1 LLLPKK
7 LSLLSILITFPF
19 LLVISCKKAEKN
31 SLPEKASI
39 VQDLPWEGDPST
51 IPPSLSKPNPV
62 ASPNAVRGGMF
73 RVYSHQYPKS
83 LNYYLEQFSTTA
95 EIFRMMFEP
104 LASYHPITLDTIPR
118 LARDWK
124 ISADKKKFTFYLD
137 PNAKWSDGKPVSAE
151 DVLFTY
157 RTIMDKKNN
166 TAVFRIGMSRF
177 EEPVVLDAKTI
188 EFTAKTIHWN
198 NFDEIASGLF
208 ILPKHEMEG
217 KEFNKINDG
226 FTVTSGSY
234 ALAEA
239 KPGRYVKMVR
249 RGDYWQRA
257 YPFNKGRYNFDE
269 VYFKVYTEEAIG
281 LQAMMKGDMDIYPV
295 YKAATWV
302 KEATGEKFDKNWI
315 VKQRIYNQKPIGFQG
330 WAMNTRR
337 DLFKDV
343 RVRKAI
349 AHLVDRKTM
358 IEKLAYNEYESTNSY
373 YPDYYLGGE
382 SKKNPNEIIEYD
394 PEKARTLLK
403 EAGWNA
409 NSKGILEKD
418 GKELSI
424 TILDRDKSTEKYF
437 TIFMEA
443 AKNVGIKA
451 SIEST
456 DLAGWSAR
464 IDKFDF
470 DLTWT
475 AWGGGV
481 FKDPEPM
488 WLSKYADEEG
498 QHNIPGIKNEAVDKL
513 IEEQRDLFDV
523 NKRNEIVKK
532 IDQIIYKEYPYVL
545 LWHLAN
551 TRLLYWNRFG
561 MPEMPLGKY
570 NGESFAVD
578 YWWIDPKL
586 NNELEAAQTGNT
598 SLPLKEPNIYWK

>member
-1 LLLPKK
+1 LVSTKK
-7 LSLLSILITFPF
+7 LPLLSILISIAF
-19 LLVISCKKAEKN
+19 LLVISCKKGEKSTN
-31 SLPEKASI
+31 VEKATI
-39 VQDLPWEGDPST
+39 VEDIAWEGDPNS
-51 IPPSLSKPNPV
+51 IPPLMRGVNPV
-62 ASPNAVRGGMF
+62 ASPQAKKGGMF

-104 LASYHPITLDTIPR
+104 LTGYHPLTLETIPR
-118 LARDWK
+118 LAKDWK
-124 ISADKKKFTFYLD
+124 ISPDKKKFTFYLD
-137 PNAKWSDGKPVSAE
+137 ENAKWSDGNPVIAE

-157 RTIMDKKNN
+157 KTIMDKKNN

-177 EEPVVLDAKTI
+177 QEPVVIDSKTI
-188 EFTAKTIHWN
+188 EFTANSIHWN
-198 NFDEIASGLF
+198 NFDEIASGIF
-208 ILPKHEMEG
+208 ILPKHIMEG
-217 KEFNKINDG
+217 KDFNKINDE
-226 FTVTSGSY
+226 FPVTSGPY
-234 ALAEA
+234 RLAEA

-281 LQAMMKGDMDIYPV
+281 LQAMIKGDMDIYPV

-315 VKQRIYNQKPIGFQG
+315 VRQRIYNQKPIGFQG

-337 DLFKDV
+337 DVFKDV

-358 IEKLAYNEYESTNSY
+358 IEKLAYNEYEATNSY
-373 YPDYYLGGE
+373 YPDYYLGE
-382 SKKNPNEIIEYD
+382 EKKNNPNEIIEFD
-394 PEKARTLLK
+394 PDKARELLK
-403 EAGWNA
+403 EAGWIANA
-409 NSKGILEKD
+409 KGILEKD

-443 AKNVGIKA
+443 AKNIGIKA

-488 WLSKYADEEG
+488 WFSKYADEEG
-498 QHNIPGIKNEAVDKL
+498 QHNIPGIKNKEVDRL
-513 IEEQRDLFDV
+513 IEQQKDIFDV
-523 NKRNEIVKK
+523 AKRNEIVKK
-532 IDQIIYKEYPYVL
+532 VDQIIYKEYPYVL

-561 MPEMPLGKY
+561 MPEKPLGKY

-578 YWWIDPKL
+578 YWWLDSNKNADLDKAISENK
-586 NNELEAAQTGNT
+586 ELEK
-598 SLPLKEPNIYWK
+598 KEPNIYWK

>member
-1 LLLPKK
+1 MASKK
-7 LSLLSILITFPF
+7 KSPLLSILITIAF
-19 LLVISCKKAEKN
+19 LLVISCKKGEK
-31 SLPEKASI
+31 STTVEKATI
-39 VQDLPWEGDPST
+39 VEDIVWEGDPNS
-51 IPPSLSKPNPV
+51 IPPLMRTINPI
-62 ASPNAVRGGMF
+62 ASPLAKKGGMF

-104 LASYHPITLDTIPR
+104 LTGYHPLTLETIPR
-118 LARDWK
+118 LAKDWK
-124 ISADKKKFTFYLD
+124 ISPDKKKFTFYLD
-137 PNAKWSDGKPVSAE
+137 ENAKWSDGLPVSAE

-157 RTIMDKKNN
+157 KTIMDKKNN

-177 EEPVVLDAKTI
+177 QEPVVVDSKTI
-188 EFTAKTIHWN
+188 EFTANSIHWN
-198 NFDEIASGLF
+198 NFDEIASGIF
-208 ILPKHEMEG
+208 ILPKHIMDG
-217 KEFNKINDG
+217 KDFNKLNDE
-226 FTVTSGSY
+226 FTVTSGPY
-234 ALAEA
+234 RLAEA

-281 LQAMMKGDMDIYPV
+281 LQAMIKGDMDIYPV

-315 VKQRIYNQKPIGFQG
+315 VRQRIYNQKPIGFQG
-330 WAMNTRR
+330 WAMNIRR
-337 DLFKDV
+337 DVFKDV

-358 IEKLAYNEYESTNSY
+358 IEKLAYNEYEATNSY
-373 YPDYYLGGE
+373 YPDYYLGE
-382 SKKNPNEIIEYD
+382 EKKNNPNEIIEFD
-394 PEKARTLLK
+394 PDKARELLK
-403 EAGWNA
+403 EAGWIA

-437 TIFMEA
+437 TIFMES
-443 AKNVGIKA
+443 AKNIGIKA

-488 WLSKYADEEG
+488 WFSKYADEEG
-498 QHNIPGIKNEAVDKL
+498 QHNISGIKNKEVDKL
-513 IEEQRDLFDV
+513 IEQQKDIFDV
-523 NKRNEIVKK
+523 AKRNDIVKK
-532 IDQIIYKEYPYVL
+532 VDQIIYKEYPYVL

-561 MPEMPLGKY
+561 MPEKPLGKY

-578 YWWIDPKL
+578 YWWLDTNK
-586 NNELEAAQTGNT
+586 NAELEKAISENKD
-598 SLPLKEPNIYWK
+598 LEKKEPNNYWK

>member
-1 LLLPKK
+1 MLLKKKPYTFSILLTISLLLV
-7 LSLLSILITFPF
+7 F
-19 LLVISCKKAEKN
+19 SCGKGEK
-31 SLPEKASI
+31 SAVQEKTAA
-39 VQDLPWEGDPST
+39 VEDLPWDGDPAS
-51 IPPSLSKPNPV
+51 IPNLMKQVNPV
-62 ASPNAVRGGMF
+62 SSPNAKKGGAF

-104 LASYHPITLDTIPR
+104 LTSYHPLTLETIPR

-137 PNAKWSDGKPVSAE
+137 PNAKWSDGKPVTAD

-157 RTIMDKKNN
+157 KTIMDKKNN

-177 EEPVVLDAKTI
+177 EEPVIVDEKTI
-188 EFTAKTIHWN
+188 EFTAKTLHWN
-198 NFDEIASGLF
+198 NFDEVASGIF
-208 ILPKHEMEG
+208 VLPKHYMEG
-217 KEFNKINDG
+217 KDFNKINDE
-226 FTVTSGSY
+226 FPVTSGPY
-234 ALAEA
+234 KLAEA
-239 KPGRYVKMVR
+239 KSGRHVKMVR

-269 VYFKVYTEEAIG
+269 IYFKVYTEEAIG
-281 LQAMMKGDMDIYPV
+281 LQAMMKGEMDIYPV

-302 KEATGEKFDKNWI
+302 KEASGEKFDNNWI
-315 VKQRIYNQKPIGFQG
+315 IKQRIYNQKPIGFQG

-337 DLFKDV
+337 DVFKDV

-358 IEKLAYNEYESTNSY
+358 IEKLAYNEYEATNSY
-373 YPDYYLGGE
+373 YPDYYLGNE
-382 SKKNPNEIIEYD
+382 KKNNPNEEIDYN
-394 PEKARTLLK
+394 PEKARALLK
-403 EAGWNA
+403 EAGFTA

-443 AKNVGIKA
+443 AKTVGIKA

-464 IDKFDF
+464 MDKFDF

-498 QHNIPGIKNEAVDKL
+498 QHNYPGIKNPEVDKL
-513 IEEQRDLFDV
+513 IESQKEIFDV
-523 NKRNEIVKK
+523 AKRNEIVKK
-532 IDQIIYKEYPYVL
+532 IDQLIYKEFPYVL
-545 LWHLAN
+545 LWHLSN

-561 MPEMPLGKY
+561 MPDMPLGKY

-578 YWWIDPKL
+578 YWWLDSAKNL
-586 NNELEAAQTGNT
+586 ELENAKNNNT
-598 SLPLKEPNIYWK
+598 KLSPKEPNIYWK

>member
-1 LLLPKK
+1 MVSTKK
-7 LSLLSILITFPF
+7 NLILSILITIPF
-19 LLVISCKKAEKN
+19 LLVLSCKKGEKN
-31 SLPEKASI
+31 TSIEKATI
-39 VQDLPWEGDPST
+39 VEDLAWEGDPNS
-51 IPPSLSKPNPV
+51 IPPLMRMANPI
-62 ASPNAVRGGMF
+62 ASPQAKKGGMF

-104 LASYHPITLDTIPR
+104 LTGYHPITLETIPR

-124 ISADKKKFTFYLD
+124 ISPDKKKFTFYLD
-137 PNAKWSDGKPVSAE
+137 ENAKWSDGQPVTAE

-177 EEPVVLDAKTI
+177 LEPVVIDSKTI
-188 EFTAKTIHWN
+188 EFTANSIHWN
-198 NFDEIASGLF
+198 NFDEIASGIF
-208 ILPKHEMEG
+208 ILPKHIMEG
-217 KEFNKINDG
+217 KDFNKINDE
-226 FTVTSGSY
+226 FPVTSGPY
-234 ALAEA
+234 RLAEA
-239 KPGRYVKMVR
+239 KMGRYVKMVR

-257 YPFNKGRYNFDE
+257 YPFNKGRFNFDE

-281 LQAMMKGDMDIYPV
+281 LQAMIKGDMDIYPV

-315 VKQRIYNQKPIGFQG
+315 VRQRIYNQKPIGFQG

-337 DLFKDV
+337 EVFKDV

-358 IEKLAYNEYESTNSY
+358 IEKLAYNEYEATNSY
-373 YPDYYLGGE
+373 YPDYYLGQD
-382 SKKNPNEIIEYD
+382 KKNNPNEIIEFD
-394 PEKARTLLK
+394 PDKARELLK
-403 EAGWNA
+403 EAGWIANA
-409 NSKGILEKD
+409 KGILEKD

-437 TIFMEA
+437 TIFMES
-443 AKNVGIKA
+443 AKNIGIKA

-488 WLSKYADEEG
+488 WYSKYADEEG
-498 QHNIPGIKNEAVDKL
+498 QHNIPGIKNKEVDKL
-513 IEEQRDLFDV
+513 IEEQKDIFDV
-523 NKRNEIVKK
+523 SKRNDIVKK

-561 MPEMPLGKY
+561 MPDLPLGKY

-578 YWWIDPKL
+578 YWWFDANK
-586 NNELEAAQTGNT
+586 NAELEKAILENKE
-598 SLPLKEPNIYWK
+598 LDKKEPNVYLK